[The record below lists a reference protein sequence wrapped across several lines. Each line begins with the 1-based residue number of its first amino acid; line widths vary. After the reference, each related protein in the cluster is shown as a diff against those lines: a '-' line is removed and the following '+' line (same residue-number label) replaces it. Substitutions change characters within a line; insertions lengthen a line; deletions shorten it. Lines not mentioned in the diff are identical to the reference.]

1 MAKTILDPHGA
12 STLGKSSSAF
22 GTDQQ
27 IVRMA
32 QFVDVQRLDLVLAPA
47 ERFRPGRVHAREVAI
62 EIAYTEQV
70 LGYLPDTVTLPR
82 PFRQQAGE
90 PLALAG
96 AQQKECAKQ
105 AGAQYP
111 GDQHGPTLPSLMSC
125 GVVRRR
131 RCPDGVTS
139 SAEGD
144 RMVIRRC
151 RKTVSEGVEQRLAC
165 RLIDKLDSEIL
176 ACRTE
181 RGRDELVHVKDDQQH
196 ARPVRAVRNRQ
207 GQQNTTEVLWLLD
220 QPDWSGG
227 SRSSGCDRATYR
239 GTSLGIRGEIEAN
252 RSFIALQRLNIG
264 DGVKFSSIGG
274 LARLP
279 SLIALADGE
288 TRVALLL
295 GGDKFV
301 ATRTR
306 DLRSPFDRLYRRV
319 SLQEATGERGEIL
332 W

>member
-1 MAKTILDPHGA
+1 MAKTVLDPHGA

-111 GDQHGPTLPSLMSC
+111 GDQHGPTLPSL
-125 GVVRRR
+125 VY
-131 RCPDGVTS
+131 
-139 SAEGD
+139 AE
-144 RMVIRRC
+144 
-151 RKTVSEGVEQRLAC
+151 
-165 RLIDKLDSEIL
+165 
-176 ACRTE
+176 
-181 RGRDELVHVKDDQQH
+181 
-196 ARPVRAVRNRQ
+196 
-207 GQQNTTEVLWLLD
+207 
-220 QPDWSGG
+220 
-227 SRSSGCDRATYR
+227 
-239 GTSLGIRGEIEAN
+239 
-252 RSFIALQRLNIG
+252 
-264 DGVKFSSIGG
+264 
-274 LARLP
+274 
-279 SLIALADGE
+279 
-288 TRVALLL
+288 
-295 GGDKFV
+295 
-301 ATRTR
+301 
-306 DLRSPFDRLYRRV
+306 
-319 SLQEATGERGEIL
+319 
-332 W
+332 